1 MEAISSKMDRLC
13 NVNLDRCLQHGGD
26 GGSGRVYRKT
36 GPGGIGRVRRGVM
49 SWFATMCCL
58 EPAFPGF
65 SGELWF
71 PGFSGEF
78 WLLGFFWGILGNQIL
93 LEKDCVRRSRI
104 ETTERRDHVRSRGSH
119 TKNTSMWSVIP
130 FFSSL
135 AIQAIVS

>member
-1 MEAISSKMDRLC
+1 
-13 NVNLDRCLQHGGD
+13 
-26 GGSGRVYRKT
+26 
-36 GPGGIGRVRRGVM
+36 M

-78 WLLGFFWGILGNQIL
+78 WLPGFFWGILGNQIL

-104 ETTERRDHVRSRGSH
+104 ETTERRDHVTVTWQPHQEHVDVVCNSFLLQFSNSSNRQLMLWRQDH
-119 TKNTSMWSVIP
+119 VILLNSSFFFP
-130 FFSSL
+130 FQSAS
-135 AIQAIVS
+135 